1 MFPGLG
7 NVFYSN
13 YMLISDLEYEI
24 DKRISMKN
32 VRSSDIDNLLSLFG
46 FNYFE
51 LSEYLRE
58 KIDLIDLID

>member
-13 YMLISDLEYEI
+13 YMLISDLEHEI
-24 DKRISMKN
+24 DKKIPMKN

-46 FNYFE
+46 FDYFD
-51 LSEYLRE
+51 LPRYLRD

>member
-13 YMLISDLEYEI
+13 YMLISNLEHEI
-24 DKRISMKN
+24 DKKISMKN
-32 VRSSDIDNLLSLFG
+32 VRASNIDNLLSLFG
-46 FNYFE
+46 FNYFD
-51 LSEYLRE
+51 LPEYLKE